1 MVVSLLLLLED
12 DDTVLGYL
20 LEPIPRL
27 LVFDN
32 KIRVLSFFV
41 KIFGRETRN
50 PIKIRNNKFMKLRRE
65 R

>member
-1 MVVSLLLLLED
+1 MVVSLLLLLD

-20 LEPIPRL
+20 LEPILRL

>member
-1 MVVSLLLLLED
+1 MILFWATYSNRSQD
-12 DDTVLGYL
+12 YW
-20 LEPIPRL
+20 
-27 LVFDN
+27 VFDN

-50 PIKIRNNKFMKLRRE
+50 PIKIRNNKLMKLRRE